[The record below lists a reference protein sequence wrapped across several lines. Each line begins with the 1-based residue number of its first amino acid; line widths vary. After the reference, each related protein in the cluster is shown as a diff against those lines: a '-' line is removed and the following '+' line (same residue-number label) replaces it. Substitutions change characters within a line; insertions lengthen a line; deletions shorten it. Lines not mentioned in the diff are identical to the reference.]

1 MTIALAGDIVSVTML
16 NPPQDH
22 IDGTYI
28 STVNPKGRLTLPVQ
42 VRKILNISP
51 DDKILFRV
59 EDGTVSIEG
68 KLPTL
73 EELAGSVK
81 PLQPEKE
88 LETVIREA
96 KEAHYRK
103 RFDKQA
109 QQ

>member
-1 MTIALAGDIVSVTML
+1 MALAGDIVSLIML
-16 NPPQDH
+16 NQPLDH

-28 STVNPKGRLTLPVQ
+28 STVNPKGRLTLPIQ
-42 VRKILNISP
+42 VRKILNIAP

-73 EELAGSVK
+73 EELAGSVT
-81 PLQPEKE
+81 PFQPEKK
-88 LETVIREA
+88 LEIVIREA
-96 KEAHYRK
+96 KEAHYQK
-103 RFDKQA
+103 RFDKQS